1 MENTEL
7 LMHLAEIAGVFVG
20 FGALISVRS
29 EAIRDEEVMM
39 IRQIVIFGI
48 TVIVAGLLPV
58 VIASFGVKGHG
69 LWATSA
75 GVFLILWWGSSIL
88 NQWDLERTRVLA
100 AIKGRAR
107 MRMEAPS
114 VPLWLCMNAALVLI
128 LTGRLS
134 EWEPALYLAA
144 VVLNLLLTAGMLVYL
159 VYLQRSSYPAS
170 VRDAAA
176 QIEAN
181 SSARVPETK
190 PIAKN

>member
-1 MENTEL
+1 VENAEL

-20 FGALISVRS
+20 FGALISVRN

-39 IRQIVIFGI
+39 IRLIVISGI
-48 TVIVAGLLPV
+48 LVIVAGLLPV
-58 VIASFGVKGHG
+58 VLNGFGVADHG

-88 NQWDLERTRVLA
+88 NRWDVERTRVLA
-100 AIKGRAR
+100 AITSRAR

-128 LTGRLS
+128 LTGRLA

-144 VVLNLLLTAGMLVYL
+144 VALNLLLTAGELLYL
-159 VYLQRSSYPAS
+159 VYLQRSSRP
-170 VRDAAA
+170 VGDAAA
-176 QIEAN
+176 RTEAD
-181 SSARVPETK
+181 SSARDHETQ
-190 PIAKN
+190 PIAEH